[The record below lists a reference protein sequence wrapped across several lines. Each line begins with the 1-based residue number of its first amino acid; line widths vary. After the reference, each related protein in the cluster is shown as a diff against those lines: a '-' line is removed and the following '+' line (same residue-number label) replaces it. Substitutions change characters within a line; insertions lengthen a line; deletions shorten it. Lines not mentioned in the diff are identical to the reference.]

1 MLSTEPTQDSGLRTQ
16 DLGYDMTADPQL
28 IEQARSADPDARQK
42 AAVLVAQSTSDHD
55 LPLMFELLGDK
66 DWRVR
71 KTIVD
76 GFVRDARPGIV
87 EGLLDAL
94 ADSENAGKRNSATEA
109 LIRIGEPAIPPIVQ
123 RVSTEWD
130 VDVRLSFVNL
140 LGDLRSDEAFQ
151 VLLQMLQ
158 SEQDI
163 NVSSSVV
170 SSLGKYR
177 DAAALP
183 HLIRVLNQRED
194 LWLKFHVV
202 EALGDIGDRSALPAV
217 LPLYS
222 EKSLR
227 KPVLEAIGKIADVG
241 TVSFLLKVIAEEE
254 KLNLTALRALVRIAE
269 ADKPR
274 VIAQSEQSLIQ
285 RKFRESFPADKVA
298 PLIEHLR
305 STPKRDV
312 RSFILKFLGW
322 SGDERALP
330 VLISHLEQPETA
342 EIAAQALIDF
352 GAAAIPTILEAL
364 RNAEEDDV
372 IALLLR
378 VVNVI
383 GGTEA
388 IPSILSFLDHDN
400 PMIRRL
406 GLETLGEIPHPGAV
420 DYLLAKLD
428 DYDVA
433 CQQAA
438 VNSISA
444 LVSAFPEMKVDVL
457 LKIRRLLQSPAVPVK
472 LNSLSVF
479 VNIQGEGYHDELLLA
494 SKDSDAAIRQK
505 AVSLMG
511 KFGEERFADQLV
523 LSLADEST
531 TVRLAAINAI
541 VRLRPEKGLAPLIS
555 SLEDSD
561 IWIRTAAAQALGE
574 YRQPRALEPLMHH
587 LEHDLPPV
595 RIAVIEALG
604 KSETVEVKDVLFR
617 CLNESDLEIRR
628 AAMLALAR
636 VPGSDVFDRL
646 TASLDDEDWRIRAAA
661 ATALGNR
668 GDKYAL
674 PALHRALEDSDTY
687 VQQSAVLALDHTA
700 DRSSFPF
707 LFKALENAAI
717 LDDVSE
723 VFVKHKQL
731 YRDLLEDAWRTADS
745 RREVVIAAILQ
756 AMKKRD
762 EG

>member
-1 MLSTEPTQDSGLRTQ
+1 
-16 DLGYDMTADPQL
+16 MTADPQL
-28 IEQARSADPDARQK
+28 LEQARSTDPDARQK
-42 AAVLVAQSTSDHD
+42 AAVLVAQSSSDRD

-76 GFVRDARPGIV
+76 GFVRAGRPRIV

-94 ADSENAGKRNSATEA
+94 ADPENAGKRNSATEA
-109 LIRIGEPAIPPIVQ
+109 LIRIGEPAIEPIVA
-123 RVSTEWD
+123 RLRSESD
-130 VDVRLSFVNL
+130 IDVRLSLVSL
-140 LGDLRSDEAFQ
+140 IGDLRSPDAFA
-151 VLLQMLQ
+151 LLIELLDT
-158 SEQDI
+158 EQDI
-163 NVSSSVV
+163 NVSSSIV

-183 HLIRVLNQRED
+183 YLVRVLRTRQD
-194 LWLKFHVV
+194 LWLKFHAI
-202 EALGDIGDRSALPAV
+202 EALGEIGDRAALPAI
-217 LPLYS
+217 LPLYA

-241 TVSFLLKVIAEEE
+241 TVSFLLKIISEDE
-254 KLNLTALRALVRIAE
+254 KLNLTALRALVRVAE

-274 VIAQSEQSLIQ
+274 VIALSEQSLIQ
-285 RKFRESFPADKVA
+285 RKFRDSFPAEKVA
-298 PLIEHLR
+298 PLIGHLH
-305 STPKRDV
+305 STPKHDV
-312 RSFILKFLGW
+312 KNFILKFLGW
-322 SGDERALP
+322 SGDQRALA
-330 VLISHLEQPETA
+330 VLIANLEQPDAA
-342 EIAAQALIDF
+342 EVAAQALIDF
-352 GAAAIPTILEAL
+352 GRAGIPAILDSL
-364 RNAEEDDV
+364 RNAEEDEV
-372 IALLLR
+372 VALLLR

-383 GGTEA
+383 GGPET
-388 IPSILSFLDHDN
+388 IPSILPFLDHDN
-400 PMIRRL
+400 PTIRRL
-406 GLETLGEIPHPGAV
+406 AIETLGEIPHASSV

-428 DYDVA
+428 DSDVA

-444 LVSAFPEMKVDVL
+444 LVAAFPQLKVDVL
-457 LKIRRLLQSPAVPVK
+457 LKIRRLLQAPSIPVK

-479 VNIQGEGYHDELLLA
+479 VSIQGEGYHDELLLA
-494 SKDSDAAIRQK
+494 SKDSDPVIRQK

-523 LSLADEST
+523 LSLADEAT
-531 TVRLAAINAI
+531 PVRLAAINAI
-541 VRLRPEKGLAPLIS
+541 VRLRPEKGLGPLIS
-555 SLEDSD
+555 SLEDND

-574 YRQPRALEPLMHH
+574 YQQPRGLAPLMHH

-604 KSETVEVKDVLFR
+604 KSETADVKDVLFR
-617 CLNESDLEIRR
+617 CLDESDLEIRR
-628 AAMLALAR
+628 AAMLALSR
-636 VPGSDVFDRL
+636 IPGSDVFDRL
-646 TASLDDEDWRIRAAA
+646 SASLSDRDWRIRAAA
-661 ATALGNR
+661 ATALGRR

-674 PALHRALEDSDTY
+674 PALHRALEDPDTY
-687 VQQSAVLALDHTA
+687 VQQSAVLALDHVP
-700 DRSSFPF
+700 DRSSFPY
-707 LFKALENAAI
+707 LFKALEKSAI

-723 VFVKHKQL
+723 MFVKHNQL